1 MVLSYDQWHAW
12 RANVSM
18 VSMEILQ
25 TSVLM
30 SNYMNINSSDA
41 NEYEQVNSKMN
52 LISSLS
58 KTSVTEC
65 ISGITMNFSKL
76 QLSATILKLDLTMV
90 YISFIE
96 VVFSSRQREKKN
108 LCWTS
113 VWKTEVPDLQ
123 IHVLSI
129 WRRSMSCEIISWQNK

>member
-1 MVLSYDQWHAW
+1 
-12 RANVSM
+12 M

-108 LCWTS
+108 LC
-113 VWKTEVPDLQ
+113 
-123 IHVLSI
+123 
-129 WRRSMSCEIISWQNK
+129 